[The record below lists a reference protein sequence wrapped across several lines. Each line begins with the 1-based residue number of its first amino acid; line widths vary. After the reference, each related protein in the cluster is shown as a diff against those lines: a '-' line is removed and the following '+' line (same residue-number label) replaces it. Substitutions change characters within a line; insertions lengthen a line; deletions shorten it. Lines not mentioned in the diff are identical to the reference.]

1 MKNKI
6 IAKFKDFWRVN
17 PAPSCNV
24 ENDAG
29 RIVFMSNYFRNKL
42 SGIFRRC
49 WIKRNQK
56 LMFSFFVL
64 FVVGGLLNATAVH
77 AIPEVITDF
86 FSDIGGDILGG
97 LIQLISGMLMFLAG
111 LCIKAT
117 LFFWEYFMELAGYN
131 DFMNAPPVKI
141 GWIMIRDLANMFFIV
156 ALMVI
161 AIGTVLGVEQYEWK
175 KSLVKLIFAAIF
187 INFSKL
193 ILQLVLDFTGIIMQ
207 TFLIAFKGQ
216 SGNLIK
222 IFSLNQITE
231 LLNSGGGTGSF
242 NYKLF
247 IASVVALTMAMLVM
261 LTTGAYLVVMIGR
274 MIVLWMLMIISPLA
288 FILSAFPFGKQY
300 ASEFWKNFFNY
311 AMVGPIM
318 VFFSWLA
325 FASLQT
331 GRIST
336 EINLEVDKLKNA
348 GTAIGGE
355 IGEESA
361 ISINQASTWENLAS
375 YFIAL
380 GFFVVGITM
389 VGRMGVVGGGMVSK
403 AMDFTK
409 KVATIASGYAA
420 GRWLVDRGIKKTRE
434 SGERIALATGKL
446 AKGGLRLGVEKTGI
460 PQKIY
465 EKRMDKDSR
474 LGRLLN
480 APQRGRAA
488 LERLGQLEEDRKR
501 AIKATAGASRLAPD
515 EKMMAM
521 QQVIAEDFEKAKE
534 NRIVKYKH
542 EARAERS
549 KKDLPEFA
557 DEKARLMST
566 ELGIDVKTHFV
577 NDKGEN
583 LWSNVEKAVESG
595 DVNAY
600 EGAMKKIE
608 DQVRIY
614 DEVKEQAKA
623 GNWEG
628 EGGVSKLM
636 DGAYGLKGYTNMEK
650 LRTDLSGLEKNPD
663 GSYTDIAQVQ
673 AQALFDNFNFES
685 NPLFSAFNEARDSIK
700 RGDEASALKA
710 VNRAIVLDPE
720 NVILK
725 KAAIDLEKG
734 NLLKAN
740 ASLDKYSEQNQEVL
754 FLEKTQKAID
764 NNNSAE
770 TERSFGAYL
779 EDQEGYASYR
789 RLNEA
794 VGKKD
799 TDAVVNASEGMR
811 SAVGIKQEYSQALK
825 RDIDRKSAKSSAPV
839 ISRILEEMAAE
850 EMAGTE
856 KAAMDTLKGMF
867 SHSYLKEEQKQLK
880 TRKKAVDEKMI
891 SEKLADIQTEGD
903 KNLAHSE
910 YAKGWLENLYSK
922 YAEDVEEALKDPE
935 TIAKI
940 VKKYKLADVYGVS
953 EKEVVGALS
962 IETEKADTK
971 EAKKRTLV
979 AAIEGIDKEDLDSLE
994 NESEKG
1000 KTADRSILI
1009 KNIEKAK
1016 SHPPKVDEDS
1026 VLRAYAEGTIMG
1038 PQRAQAYEDMGVFDG
1053 LDKIQGEYDE
1063 YKAGNRN
1070 RKYSKELEGIKGHVA
1085 DIIRVQEG
1093 KPSDRLRRWEEA
1105 DVRERLSD
1113 YNDYEYEKLT
1123 NLIMKDAAQMQN
1135 YRKKGKLT
1143 PEEKKAMQSTSQNL
1157 STMMAVMM
1165 KNFTGSMPGLIEST
1179 NKSFQGKDFDT
1190 GDNIGRAVTAIVT
1203 GADWS
1208 DVENDDGFQKVE
1220 QQMRSNFKEK
1230 ENRLMRVMAEG
1241 YQGAANNGS
1250 THYYRQISEGKDRY
1264 GNDVFGNT
1272 VLMKDGI
1279 GDGKNLGTGKKG
1291 VMGQT
1296 YRSGEER
1303 DMLYPSRNFNSAKDT
1318 RAFIQMK
1325 NGKGVAYRNKYDEL
1339 SMRGIADKTADQI
1352 RNLAQN
1358 YLWSGF
1364 GGGYGTAPWDG
1375 QEFDAKTEPKIALAL
1390 TFKRMMGNHNTAKD
1404 RVAKGREL
1412 EKFKALLN
1420 KLGVD
1425 RVGKDG
1431 DVILDKATI
1440 EDVKDFLN
1448 EKLITGM
1455 EGQASSHT
1463 GDEVERLEVR

>member
-6 IAKFKDFWRVN
+6 ITKFKDFWRVN

-24 ENDAG
+24 ENDTG

-193 ILQLVLDFTGIIMQ
+193 ILQLVLDFANIIMQ

-222 IFSLNQITE
+222 IFSLNQMTE
-231 LLNSGGGTGSF
+231 LLNSGGGGDDLNF
-242 NYKLF
+242 RLF
-247 IASVVALTMAMLVM
+247 LASVVALTMAMLVM

-474 LGRLLN
+474 LGR
-480 APQRGRAA
+480 
-488 LERLGQLEEDRKR
+488 
-501 AIKATAGASRLAPD
+501 
-515 EKMMAM
+515 
-521 QQVIAEDFEKAKE
+521 
-534 NRIVKYKH
+534 
-542 EARAERS
+542 
-549 KKDLPEFA
+549 
-557 DEKARLMST
+557 
-566 ELGIDVKTHFV
+566 FV

-1123 NLIMKDAAQMQN
+1123 NLIMKVAAQMQN